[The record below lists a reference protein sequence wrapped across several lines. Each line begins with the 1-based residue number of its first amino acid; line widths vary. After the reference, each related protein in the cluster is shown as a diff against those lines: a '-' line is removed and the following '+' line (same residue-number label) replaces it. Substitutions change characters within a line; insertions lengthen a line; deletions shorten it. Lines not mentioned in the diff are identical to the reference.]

1 MYLFLDIDGVLNRQ
15 CQWKKPYS
23 LYEPC
28 FPVLK
33 KIVEQ
38 TKGKLILIST
48 WKTGLVIRE
57 NMIQKVMVSDDN
69 TEQINRLIKMLME
82 YDMYLYG
89 KTSNLPG
96 RTREREIERFLYFNP
111 GQYIILDDDLSIY
124 NKLERVVKIDCTKG
138 LREADIKKNNN
149 TFYNF

>member
-1 MYLFLDIDGVLNRQ
+1 MYIFLDIDGVINRQ

-33 KIVEQ
+33 KIVDQ

-48 WKTGLVIRE
+48 WKTGLAIRE
-57 NMIQKVMVSDDN
+57 NTIQKAMVSDDN
-69 TEQINRLIKMLME
+69 TEQINRLINLLME

-89 KTSNLPG
+89 KTSNLLG
-96 RTREREIERFLYFNP
+96 RTRDREIERFVFCKYFLHKVAKSFCRLLHLHFVGNCKTP
-111 GQYIILDDDLSIY
+111 ASP
-124 NKLERVVKIDCTKG
+124 V
-138 LREADIKKNNN
+138 
-149 TFYNF
+149 

>member
-1 MYLFLDIDGVLNRQ
+1 MYIFLDIDGVLNRQ

-33 KIVEQ
+33 KIVKQ

-48 WKTGLVIRE
+48 WKTGLAIRD
-57 NMIQKVMVSDDN
+57 NMIQKAMISDDN

-82 YDMYLYG
+82 HDMYLSG
-89 KTSNLPG
+89 KTSNLSG
-96 RTREREIERFLYFNP
+96 RTRDQEIERFLYFNP
-111 GQYIILDDDLSIY
+111 GPYIILDDDLSIY
-124 NKLERVVKIDCTKG
+124 NKSEHVVKIDCTKG
-138 LREADIKKNNN
+138 LCEADIKKIR
-149 TFYNF
+149 